1 MRSKYKVSDVLEL
14 EREHLKEISSN
25 SWQYRTLHAIRR
37 CRTKEL
43 GGHIDKCNTCNKL
56 HLSYNSCRN
65 RHCPTCQGHKRE
77 QWIRARANELLPVPY
92 FHVVFTL
99 PKELN
104 KLLMY
109 YPKEMYHILFKSS
122 WETLKQFGENPKH
135 LGAQLGM
142 IGVLH
147 TWGQNLSLHPH
158 LHCIVPAGGVTKSG
172 NWKQSKNKGKFLFN
186 VKAMSKVY
194 RAKFVSEM
202 RKTLPKQAQ
211 TLYDKLFSKNWV
223 VYAKRP
229 FGKPENIVEYLGR
242 YSHKIAISNFRI
254 LAIDKKKTITFS
266 LKDYRK
272 GGQNT
277 TMTLQTKEFI
287 RRFCLHILPKGF
299 TRIRHYGILSS
310 GWKKEKL
317 PKLQEE
323 MGVKKEEKTEED
335 KVPILRRCPSC
346 KIGKLETVFEFKS
359 RGPPKEYL
367 LKHKE
372 NKYIITTLSMN

>member
-1 MRSKYKVSDVLEL
+1 MRSKYKVSDVLEI
-14 EREHLKEISSN
+14 EKEHLDTISTN
-25 SWQYRTLHAIRR
+25 SWQYRTLQAIRR

-43 GGHIDKCNTCNKL
+43 GGHIDKCNACNKL
-56 HLSYNSCRN
+56 HISYNSCRN

-77 QWIRARANELLPVPY
+77 EWIAARSSELLPVSY
-92 FHVVFTL
+92 FHLVFTL

-104 KLLMY
+104 HLFMHH
-109 YPKEMYHILFKSS
+109 PKEMYNILFKTS
-122 WETLKQFGENPKH
+122 WATLQQFGANEKH

-158 LHCIVPAGGVTKSG
+158 LHCILPGGGVTKSG
-172 NWKQSKNKGKFLFN
+172 NWKRSKNKGKFLFK

-202 RKTLPKQAQ
+202 RKVLPKQSQ
-211 TLYDKLFSKNWV
+211 SLYDKLFSKNWV

-254 LAIDKKKTITFS
+254 LAINEEKRTVTFS

-272 GGQNT
+272 GGQKT
-277 TMTLQTKEFI
+277 ILSLQTKEFI

-317 PKLQEE
+317 PKLQEK
-323 MGVKKEEKTEED
+323 MGVKKEEAEEE
-335 KVPILRRCPSC
+335 KVYILRRCPTC
-346 KIGKLETVFEFKS
+346 KLGKLETVFEFNS
-359 RGPPKEYL
+359 RGPPKGYESL
-367 LKHKE
+367 IE
-372 NKYIITTLSMN
+372 NILQ

>member
-14 EREHLKEISSN
+14 EKEHLETISTN
-25 SWQYRTLHAIRR
+25 SWQYRTLQAIRR

-56 HLSYNSCRN
+56 HISYNSCRN

-77 QWIRARANELLPVPY
+77 EWIQARTSELLPVPY

-104 KLLMY
+104 SLFMH
-109 YPKEMYHILFKSS
+109 YPKELYNILFKTS
-122 WETLKQFGENPKH
+122 WATLKQFGENPKH

-158 LHCIVPAGGVTKSG
+158 LHCIVPAGGVTKAG
-172 NWKQSKNKGKFLFN
+172 NWKQSKNKGNFLFS

-194 RAKFVSEM
+194 RAKFVNKM
-202 RKTLPKQAQ
+202 RKVLPKQKQA
-211 TLYDKLFSKNWV
+211 LYDKLFSKNWV

-229 FGKPENIVEYLGR
+229 FGKPENIIEYLGR
-242 YSHKIAISNFRI
+242 YTHKIAISNFRI
-254 LAIDKKKTITFS
+254 LNIDEQKRTVTFS

-272 GGQNT
+272 GGQKT
-277 TMTLQTKEFI
+277 VMTLQTKEFI
-287 RRFCLHILPKGF
+287 RRFCLHVLPKGF
-299 TRIRHYGILSS
+299 TRMRHYGFLSS

-317 PKLQEE
+317 PKLQEQL
-323 MGVKKEEKTEED
+323 GVKRED
-335 KVPILRRCPSC
+335 KKESENLPILQRCPTC
-346 KIGKLETVFEFKS
+346 KLGTLETIFEFNS
-359 RGPPKEYL
+359 RGPPKEYEKLIHHL
-367 LKHKE
+367 LQ
-372 NKYIITTLSMN
+372 